1 MLNSIFETESL
12 LGRCLAVNERRLT
25 MQFGK
30 MALVAASAVI
40 VGATSA
46 SAAVVCN
53 DEGDCWRV
61 KKRVEYRPELRLRV
75 YEDDW
80 KWKEGEKYR
89 WREPHGDHGYWR
101 SGVWID
107 LN

>member
-1 MLNSIFETESL
+1 MNIRYMLVGSAI
-12 LGRCLAVNERRLT
+12 
-25 MQFGK
+25 
-30 MALVAASAVI
+30 ALS
-40 VGATSA
+40 VGAGSA

-89 WREPHGDHGYWR
+89 WREAHSDHGYWR
-101 SGVWID
+101 GGVWVNID
-107 LN
+107 D